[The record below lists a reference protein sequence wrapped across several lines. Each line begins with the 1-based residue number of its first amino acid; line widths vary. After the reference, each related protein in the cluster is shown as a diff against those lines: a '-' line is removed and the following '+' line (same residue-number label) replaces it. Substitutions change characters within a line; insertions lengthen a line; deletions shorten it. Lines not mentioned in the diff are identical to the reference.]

1 MKDNKNFQHTILMLL
16 FCLLPLFVFFILAIN
31 GVEINPMFFFLFI
44 AICCLAMFY
53 FMRQTRTHTE
63 TEISDEHQEMRKD
76 DVKTIIPTPENIGD
90 VFQANYIE
98 RVDDT
103 LIYTG
108 NLLTDADSAYQK
120 LKESSEKIGVTT
132 LLQEDDAGNTL
143 LLVSKKLFPAAAAHT
158 GMHHTGH
165 SISSG
170 EVVGVAKPSRP
181 TVNLILFILTFITT
195 TYAGALQQGINLL
208 N

>member
-1 MKDNKNFQHTILMLL
+1 
-16 FCLLPLFVFFILAIN
+16 
-31 GVEINPMFFFLFI
+31 FI

-143 LLVSKKLFPAAAAHT
+143 LLVSKKLFPGAAHT
-158 GMHHTGH
+158 GMHHTGQP
-165 SISSG
+165 ITTNEISG
-170 EVVGVAKPSRP
+170 EAKPSKP
-181 TVNLILFILTFITT
+181 TINLVLFILTFITT
-195 TYAGALQQGINLL
+195 TYAGALHQGINLL
-208 N
+208 KEPDKFNVGLPYAIALMVILGAHELGHYF